1 MTRVLVAAIAA
12 LAVASVAA
20 TETTASAAP
29 KKRYHYELTQV
40 TPKAEVPAD
49 VAQIALPRVKAQV
62 VKAFGSH
69 PQLVTDLP
77 GAPDATADATGYRKY
92 LAGKGLAGSYYVT
105 VELTAATYAVEQV
118 DAKPGTQRIAVHV
131 ALHMLGENIPGRTI
145 AFTGEGEATIKQEV
159 GKTIRQAD
167 IDYTWDQAAETA
179 VKDAIET
186 SLKQLAKPQPK
197 Q

>member
-1 MTRVLVAAIAA
+1 MIRAIAA
-12 LAVASVAA
+12 ATAFVVFTSAASTAA
-20 TETTASAAP
+20 FAAP

-40 TPKAEVPAD
+40 TAKAEVPAD
-49 VAQIALPRVKAQV
+49 VSTIALPRVKGQV
-62 VKAFGSH
+62 VKAFASH
-69 PQLVTDLP
+69 PQLVTELA

-92 LAGKGLAGSYYVT
+92 LVSKGLAGSYFVT
-105 VELTAATYAVEQV
+105 VELTAATYAVEPV
-118 DAKPGTQRIAVHV
+118 EAKPGTQRIAVHL

-159 GKTIRQAD
+159 GKTVRQAD

>member
-1 MTRVLVAAIAA
+1 MTRVLAAAVAAAA
-12 LAVASVAA
+12 VVLSVAQPA
-20 TETTASAAP
+20 LAAP

-40 TPKAEVPAD
+40 TAKAEVPAD
-49 VAQIALPRVKAQV
+49 VGQIALPRVKGQV
-62 VKAFGSH
+62 VKAFASH

-92 LAGKGLAGSYYVT
+92 LVGKGLAGSYYVT
-105 VELTAATYAVEQV
+105 VELTGASYAVEPV

-167 IDYTWDQAAETA
+167 IDYSWDQAAETA